1 MKIYVI
7 DNGGQW
13 THREWKVLRKL
24 GVESE
29 IVQNDVDISV
39 LSDASGIVLS
49 GGAPS
54 IVDEMDKL
62 GIIGNY
68 IDSLN
73 LPVFGICIGAQFIAL
88 HFGGKVGRAK
98 VPEFGKTQL
107 SFFNQGGIFREI
119 PEKTMAWENHNDE
132 ITELSPEFELCASS
146 KNCKVQA
153 FYHKARP
160 IFGVQFHPEVEN
172 TEFGKEMFENF
183 ISECKKSVP

>member
-29 IVQNDVDISV
+29 IVQNDVDVSV
-39 LSDASGIVLS
+39 LSDSSGIVLS

-62 GIIGNY
+62 GIIGKY

-88 HFGGKVGRAK
+88 HFGG
-98 VPEFGKTQL
+98 T
-107 SFFNQGGIFREI
+107 
-119 PEKTMAWENHNDE
+119 
-132 ITELSPEFELCASS
+132 
-146 KNCKVQA
+146 
-153 FYHKARP
+153 
-160 IFGVQFHPEVEN
+160 
-172 TEFGKEMFENF
+172 
-183 ISECKKSVP
+183 

>member
-1 MKIYVI
+1 MKIYVV

-24 GVESE
+24 EVDSE
-29 IVQNDVDISV
+29 IVQNNVDTSV
-39 LSDASGIVLS
+39 LEGASGIVLS

-62 GIIGNY
+62 GIIGKY

-98 VPEFGKTQL
+98 VPEFGKADL
-107 SFFNQGGIFREI
+107 SFFDQGGIFKDI
-119 PEKTMAWENHNDE
+119 PNKTMAWENHNDE
-132 ITELSPEFELCASS
+132 IIELPDNFVLCASS

-153 FYHKARP
+153 FYHRERP
-160 IFGVQFHPEVEN
+160 IYGVQFHPEVQN
-172 TEFGKEMFENF
+172 TEFGKNMFENF
-183 ISECKKSVP
+183 INVCGKGRR

>member
-1 MKIYVI
+1 MKIYVV

-24 GVESE
+24 GAESE
-29 IVQNDVDISV
+29 IVQNNVDTSV
-39 LSDASGIVLS
+39 LEDASGIVLS

-62 GIIGNY
+62 GIIGKY

-98 VPEFGKTQL
+98 VPEFGKAEL
-107 SFFNQGGIFREI
+107 SFFNQGGIFNDI
-119 PEKTMAWENHNDE
+119 PNKTMGWENHNDE
-132 ITELSPEFELCASS
+132 ITELPDNFVLCASS

-153 FYHKARP
+153 FYHKERP
-160 IFGVQFHPEVEN
+160 IYGVQFHPEVEN
-172 TEFGKEMFENF
+172 TEFGKAMFENF
-183 ISECKKSVP
+183 INVCGEGRK

>member
-29 IVQNDVDISV
+29 IVQNDVGISV

-62 GIIGNY
+62 GVIGKY

-107 SFFNQGGIFREI
+107 SFFNQGGIFKKI

-132 ITELSPEFELCASS
+132 ITELSQEFELCASS

-153 FYHKARP
+153 FYHRVRP

-172 TEFGKEMFENF
+172 TEFGKEMFETF
-183 ISECKKSVP
+183 ISECNKINP

>member
-29 IVQNDVDISV
+29 IVQNDVGISV

-62 GIIGNY
+62 GVIGKY

-107 SFFNQGGIFREI
+107 SFFNQGGIFKKI

-132 ITELSPEFELCASS
+132 ITELSQEFELCASS

-153 FYHKARP
+153 FYHRVRP

-183 ISECKKSVP
+183 ISECNKINP

>member
-13 THREWKVLRKL
+13 THREWKVIRKL

-29 IVQNDVDISV
+29 IVQNDVE
-39 LSDASGIVLS
+39 LSALKDASGVVLS

-98 VPEFGKTQL
+98 VPEFGKAEL
-107 SFFNQGGIFREI
+107 SFFNQGGIFKGI
-119 PEKTMAWENHNDE
+119 PDNTLAWENHNDE
-132 ITELSPEFELCASS
+132 ITELSNDFELCASS
-146 KNCKVQA
+146 KSCKIQA
-153 FYHKARP
+153 FYHKTRP
-160 IFGVQFHPEVEN
+160 IYGVQFHPEVEN
-172 TEFGKEMFENF
+172 TQYGKAMFENF
-183 ISECKKSVP
+183 IKVCGENL